1 MQPNPGPSAPR
12 LAIGGLS
19 SAVFVAIA
27 LVLWPASHH
36 GTAAVAPGI
45 VPSVNA
51 ALNATSAVLLGCG
64 FLFIRRGQVAAHR
77 TCMLTAFGLSSLFLV
92 GYLIHHA
99 RVGSVPF
106 AGTGPIRT
114 VYFALLIPH
123 IVLSGVVLPLALT
136 TIWHGWHMN
145 VAMHRRIARWTLPL
159 WLYVSV
165 SGVAV
170 YWMLYRW

>member
-12 LAIGGLS
+12 LAIAGLS
-19 SAVFVAIA
+19 GTVLAAIA
-27 LVLWPASHH
+27 LVLWPASRH
-36 GTAAVAPGI
+36 GAAPAPGV

-51 ALNATSAVLLGCG
+51 ALNAASAVLLTLG
-64 FLFIRRGQVAAHR
+64 FVFVRRRQVAAHR

-106 AGTGPIRT
+106 AGTGMLRT
-114 VYFALLIPH
+114 AYFALLVPH
-123 IVLSGVVLPLALT
+123 IVLSAVVLPLALA
-136 TIWHGWHMN
+136 TIWHGWHAN
-145 VAMHRRIARWTLPL
+145 VATHRRLARWTLPL